1 MRSPHLGLGR
11 GRDGTYYEMLV
22 DRLEFNN
29 NQYVQGV
36 LNRDWDVCNVIH
48 CIGSF
53 SVLQSLLLVKITQT
67 SRCSRDLSGCNAGT
81 TLSLESSIL
90 EVKPFPIPSPQCFP
104 RSRPRSQSSPLFPRS
119 GETSFLSPSMSP
131 ESVNS
136 SSNLKQLK
144 FQIFIRY
151 FLLCRVTR

>member
-48 CIGSF
+48 CICMHVLRTHRRSTISRF
-53 SVLQSLLLVKITQT
+53 S
-67 SRCSRDLSGCNAGT
+67 N
-81 TLSLESSIL
+81 
-90 EVKPFPIPSPQCFP
+90 
-104 RSRPRSQSSPLFPRS
+104 
-119 GETSFLSPSMSP
+119 
-131 ESVNS
+131 
-136 SSNLKQLK
+136 
-144 FQIFIRY
+144 RY
-151 FLLCRVTR
+151 